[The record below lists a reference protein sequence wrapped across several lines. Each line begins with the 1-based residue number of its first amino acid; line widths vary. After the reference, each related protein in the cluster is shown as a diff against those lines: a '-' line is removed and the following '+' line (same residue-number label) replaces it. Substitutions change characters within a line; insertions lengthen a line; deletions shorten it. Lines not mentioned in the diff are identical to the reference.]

1 MNRRATARRIL
12 LTRILGLVGV
22 AIIVTLLVI
31 VNSKMAPRSI
41 TEREPSTHHHHGGDG
56 LSREETAPMVA
67 EYRSKLAVI
76 KTDFG
81 TITFKF
87 CPEDAPRTVDNFAQ
101 LAQKGFYNGSPF
113 HRIVKDSLIQGG
125 SPDGSPSGG
134 PGYTIPAEFNKRMH
148 VEGTVAMARA
158 ADPNSAGSQFYICL
172 REIPQL
178 DGRYT
183 VFGQVTEGM
192 DVVRKIAQS
201 ETDSNEKPLVRIVMR
216 EVTIEDFSGSTVPQ

>member
-1 MNRRATARRIL
+1 MNRRVTARRIL
-12 LTRILGLVGV
+12 LARILGLVGA
-22 AIIVTLLVI
+22 AIIVAVLVI

-41 TEREPSTHHHHGGDG
+41 TEREPGTHDHDGEDG
-56 LSREETAPMVA
+56 LSPEETAPMVA
-67 EYRSKLAVI
+67 EYRDKLAVI

-87 CPEDAPRTVDNFAQ
+87 YPEDAPRTVDNFAR
-101 LAQKGFYNGSPF
+101 LAQRGFYNGSPF
-113 HRIVKDSLIQGG
+113 HRIVKDTLIQGG

-134 PGYTIPAEFNKRMH
+134 PGYTIPAEFNERMH

-158 ADPNSAGSQFYICL
+158 ADPDSAGSQFYICL

-183 VFGQVTEGM
+183 VFGQVAEGM

-201 ETDSNEKPLVRIVMR
+201 ETDSNERPLVSIVMR
-216 EVTIEDFSGSTVPQ
+216 EVTIEDLSGSTVSQ